1 MRTPA
6 LLALTGALLLSLAP
20 LAATAGD
27 RPPPRALSVHG
38 EGRVSAAP
46 DEARIGLGVQA
57 RSPDLATAREDVNA
71 RTAAVLAHLESLGIP
86 AGDIS
91 APGLTLRPEYRWDKA
106 KEQQVLKG
114 YLVQRRIDVRLTQ
127 LGQLGVLIEGAAD
140 AGANE
145 VSPPVLGH
153 SEASRLRREALA
165 AAALDARANAEAL
178 ADSLGIAVGPV
189 RSLDAFQGPQP
200 RPMASEMML
209 RSADAAPGAETYVT
223 GDLVFES
230 RVNATFDLVVPGA

>member
-6 LLALTGALLLSLAP
+6 LPLALAGLLLLP
-20 LAATAGD
+20 VAAAAGD
-27 RPPPRALSVHG
+27 GPPPRALSVHG
-38 EGRVSAAP
+38 EGRISAAP

-71 RTAAVLAHLESLGIP
+71 RTAAVLAHLERLGIP
-86 AGDIS
+86 DGDIS
-91 APGLTLRPEYRWDKA
+91 AAGLTLRPEYRWDKA
-106 KEQQVLKG
+106 REQQVLKG
-114 YLVQRRIDVRLTQ
+114 YLVQRRVDVRLVQ
-127 LGQLGVLIEGAAD
+127 LDRLGVLIEGAAD

-145 VSPPVLGH
+145 ISPPVLGH
-153 SEASRLRREALA
+153 SESARLHREALA

-189 RSLDAFQGPQP
+189 RSLDAFQGPPP
-200 RPMASEMML
+200 RPMASEMMV
-209 RSADAAPGAETYVT
+209 RSADAASGAETYVT

-230 RVNATFDLVVPGA
+230 RVNATFDLTVPGA

>member
-1 MRTPA
+1 MRTLA
-6 LLALTGALLLSLAP
+6 LLAVTGALLLP
-20 LAATAGD
+20 LAATAED
-27 RPPPRALSVHG
+27 APRPRAVSVQG

-46 DEARIGLGVQA
+46 DEARVGLAVQA

-71 RTAAVLAHLESLGIP
+71 RTAAVLAHLEDLAIP

-106 KEQQVLKG
+106 REQQVLQG
-114 YLVQRRIDVRLTQ
+114 YLVQRRIDVRLTE
-127 LGQLGVLIEGAAD
+127 LGRLGVLIEGAAD

-153 SEASRLRREALA
+153 SGEAGLRREALA
-165 AAALDARANAEAL
+165 AAAADARANAEAL
-178 ADSLGIAVGPV
+178 AGSLGVTVGPV
-189 RSLDAFQGPQP
+189 RSLETLQGPRP

-209 RSADAAPGAETYVT
+209 RSADAAPAAETYVT

-230 RVNATFDLVVPGA
+230 RVNATFDLLVPGA